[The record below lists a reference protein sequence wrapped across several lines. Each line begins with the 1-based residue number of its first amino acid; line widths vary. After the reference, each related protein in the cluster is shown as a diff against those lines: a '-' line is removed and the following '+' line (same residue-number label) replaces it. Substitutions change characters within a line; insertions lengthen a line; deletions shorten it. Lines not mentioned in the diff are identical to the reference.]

1 MTVPSLQSK
10 LPEVG
15 TTIFTVMSQLAVQ
28 HGAVNLGQGFPDFD
42 CDPRLQAL
50 VSEAMRAGHNQY
62 ALMPGVTALREAIAE
77 KTQRAYGHQYH
88 PEREITVTAGA
99 TQAIMAAILAC
110 VHPGDEVI
118 ALEPCYDSYIP
129 GVRLAGGVPVLVQL
143 DPGDYAVPWDKV
155 RAAMTSRTRLI
166 LLNSPHNPSGAV
178 FSAADLDMLESIV
191 KGTGVLLLADE
202 VYEHIIFDGLAHQS
216 LSRRPALAERAFVI
230 SSFGKT
236 FHATGWKIGYCC
248 APRELTEELR
258 KVHQFM
264 VFAVSSAI
272 QHGIASYLADPTPYE
287 TLPAFYQAK
296 RDHFRA
302 GLAGSRFKMLPCA
315 GTFFQVVD
323 YSEIS
328 GETEEQFARRLT
340 VDHGVAAIP
349 LSAFY
354 TRPLDRK
361 VVRFCFAKRE
371 ETLDLALTRL
381 ANL

>member
-50 VSEAMRAGHNQY
+50 VSDAMRAGHNQY

-143 DPGDYAVPWDKV
+143 DPGDYTVPWDKV
-155 RAAMTSRTRLI
+155 RAAMTPRTRLI

>member
-50 VSEAMRAGHNQY
+50 VSDAMRAGHNQY

-118 ALEPCYDSYIP
+118 ALEPSYDSYIP
-129 GVRLAGGVPVLVQL
+129 GVRLAGGVPALVQL
-143 DPGDYAVPWDKV
+143 DPGDYTVPWDKV

-302 GLAGSRFKMLPCA
+302 GLAGSRFKMLPCD